1 MRVWVPSWLLEEKNV
16 TSTRDGIRTDF
27 WESVLNQA
35 FNAEIALYFV
45 NQDCF
50 KMSHLTALIHIS
62 ILLFLAIQWHKNYVV
77 KNSSSCCSC
86 ILGVCHFPQL
96 LLWPCAW
103 MSTIPL
109 LCSPRITNFP
119 QPILF
124 FPMAIEKV
132 VCKAFYTHWMLPQHM
147 WDLRSGELSVINYPN
162 ALLDR
167 STGVIDPLP
176 VSRTLLIW
184 TAWVALLCKCLE
196 TASKVL
202 SFLSCLIHLVWVH
215 FQHPLFQQHP
225 PIPCPILSLWR

>member
-109 LCSPRITNFP
+109 LCSPRLRLHHKAGVP
-119 QPILF
+119 QTLQCSCGLRYLF
-124 FPMAIEKV
+124 FHFRYQPLRESSRWWSYVSNWESNRLSIPLTKDLSG
-132 VCKAFYTHWMLPQHM
+132 TPGRWLDPQLEPAQPGSFM
-147 WDLRSGELSVINYPN
+147 KQERFKN
-162 ALLDR
+162 
-167 STGVIDPLP
+167 PLC
-176 VSRTLLIW
+176 RKW
-184 TAWVALLCKCLE
+184 N
-196 TASKVL
+196 
-202 SFLSCLIHLVWVH
+202 F
-215 FQHPLFQQHP
+215 
-225 PIPCPILSLWR
+225 